1 MYQNKKK
8 KKFQFKKMINK
19 NKKKKIKKKKKKL
32 NKIIKMIK
40 QKQDLLEIL
49 HQNVLNQ
56 KTKKLMNLHLNVKL
70 MKM

>member
-1 MYQNKKK
+1 
-8 KKFQFKKMINK
+8 MINK

-32 NKIIKMIK
+32 NKKLNKINKMIK
-40 QKQDLLEIL
+40 EKQDLLEIL
-49 HQNVLNQ
+49 QQNVLNQ